1 MIVHGV
7 DREDLYHA
15 LGVANYACRGNLAF
29 DEEPAPITEQRRSW
43 WVSLIMKD
51 LERPG
56 CRRELRAWVGARLI
70 HDACFHARGAYMAA
84 IFERAPTARIAVSPN
99 CYYEGVDHFYAMV
112 RTRKEPSPRY
122 SSCNCREFYDNPA
135 EALIPDVRIRGDWH
149 TGTRL
154 YEGLRTGR
162 KRE

>member
-7 DREDLYHA
+7 NREDLYHA
-15 LGVANYACRGNLAF
+15 LSVANYACRGNLAF
-29 DEEPAPITEQRRSW
+29 DEEPTPIAEQRRSW
-43 WVSLIMKD
+43 RVSLIMKD
-51 LERPG
+51 LEGPG
-56 CRRELRAWVGARLI
+56 CRRELRAWLPARRI
-70 HDACFHARGAYMAA
+70 RDACFHARGAYIAA
-84 IFERAPTARIAVSPN
+84 IFERAPTARITVSPR

-112 RTRKEPSPRY
+112 RARSEPSPRY
-122 SSCNCREFYDNPA
+122 SSCNCREFYDNPE

-154 YEGLRTGR
+154 YAGLRTGR

>member
-15 LGVANYACRGNLAF
+15 LGVATYACRGNLAF

-122 SSCNCREFYDNPA
+122 SSCNCREFYDNPE